1 VNAWRLAGLT
11 RASHVALA
19 SPKRVQ
25 THRSAPR
32 PVAHDRM
39 RARPAVQL
47 KAGQTQEHAGGFCMA
62 VRPTWNVRKRPL
74 TVSLQFEMLYHFG
87 RDGCNMMG
95 ARVVCNYEGGV
106 SSIYTCFVDQWSTTF
121 VRLPDA
127 PFRHIVPPQTCT
139 SRTRAKPRPAQTLL
153 LIPTTSLQLGSHRPS
168 LCTCTRHA
176 RHGPGQSPDQRKLC
190 CSFPPPLLAS

>member
-1 VNAWRLAGLT
+1 LT

-127 PFRHIVPPQTCT
+127 PFRHILPPQTCT

-153 LIPTTSLQLGSHRPS
+153 LIPTTSSRQLGSHRPS

-190 CSFPPPLLAS
+190 CSFPPPLLSS